1 MRRLAVLL
9 LPVLAL
15 AACRRGDRDPAAERR
30 FASQALTGVLAYPQ
44 STVAGVATGTEAAE
58 VTFTTPSE
66 PARVA
71 AWYRQTLH
79 LNQWELRSDAPQADG
94 MVMMHAM
101 KDGRPLWVTIR
112 PTVGGS
118 GTTYTLVGVVLEGD
132 SIR

>member
-1 MRRLAVLL
+1 MRRLAALL
-9 LPVLAL
+9 LPVLVL
-15 AACRRGDRDPAAERR
+15 AACRGGDRDPAAERR

-44 STVAGVATGTEAAE
+44 SSVAAVAAGTEAAE
-58 VTFTTPSE
+58 VTLTS
-66 PARVA
+66 PADPAQVA

-79 LNQWELRSDAPQADG
+79 LNNWELRSDVPQSG
-94 MVMMHAM
+94 GVVVMHAM

-112 PTVGGS
+112 PSVGAP